1 MGLSVAAFEDVA
13 YRDIVVNLVIVE
25 RQVGKRQAVELAEE
39 LFVIVG

>member
-25 RQVGKRQAVELAEE
+25 RQVGKIQAVKLAEK
-39 LFVIVG
+39 LFIIGG